1 MSSSLCL
8 RKPCSCFSA
17 ASVWPGS
24 PERSPV
30 AFHFKLTDLAEK
42 LLLHSQASVKEFSEL
57 LLEMTPPLQA
67 KLLSNFDTGQ
77 IPPLIQA
84 APSKT

>member
-1 MSSSLCL
+1 MG
-8 RKPCSCFSA
+8 FDFI
-17 ASVWPGS
+17 V
-24 PERSPV
+24 
-30 AFHFKLTDLAEK
+30 
-42 LLLHSQASVKEFSEL
+42 QASVKEFSEL

-67 KLLSNFDTGQ
+67 KLLSNFDTGH